1 LSTRTLTSPTEA
13 HHPNQEATMPAPKV
27 PALAQLAGK
36 WNRRSASAGPEYEEG
51 IRNPRAPWDQAA
63 VAAKA
68 SWQQGVTA
76 AAQRDGYAKGVS
88 AAGLARWQTKSVEKG
103 PARFSQGVAVS
114 QADYERGFAPFR
126 DAIERTDLP
135 PRGPR
140 GSEQNYARV
149 APIGKA
155 LAQLKRR

>member
-1 LSTRTLTSPTEA
+1 
-13 HHPNQEATMPAPKV
+13 MPAPKV
-27 PALAQLAGK
+27 PALSSISQK

-51 IRNPRAPWDQAA
+51 VKNPRTDWATAA
-63 VAAKA
+63 TAAKGA
-68 SWQQGVTA
+68 FQAGVTA
-76 AAQRDGYAKGVS
+76 AIQRDAYGKGVTQ
-88 AAGLARWQTKSVEKG
+88 AGTQRWQQKAIEKG
-103 PARFSQGVAVS
+103 PVRFAQGVSVS
-114 QADYERGFAPFR
+114 QADYEKNVAPYR

-155 LAQLKRR
+155 LAALKRR

>member
-1 LSTRTLTSPTEA
+1 
-13 HHPNQEATMPAPKV
+13 MPAAKV
-27 PALAQLAGK
+27 APLSMIGEK
-36 WNRRSASAGPEYEEG
+36 WNRRSASAGPEYEAG
-51 IRNPRAPWDQAA
+51 IRNPRTPWAA
-63 VAAKA
+63 ASNSSKA
-68 SWQQGVTA
+68 SWTAGVTLAAQRDAYGKGVTA
-76 AAQRDGYAKGVS
+76 AGDQRWS
-88 AAGLARWQTKSVEKG
+88 QKSIEKG

-114 QADYERGFAPFR
+114 EADYASGFAPFR
-126 DAIERTDLP
+126 DAIERVDLP